1 MIDLS
6 EWKYY
11 YNLEGDTQ
19 VRANLVYTPLVS
31 PDKTTFCMDFNRD
44 TNYHI
49 YSEENQLWTDNMLT
63 DRFERELKYHSLM
76 SKVMPTLRIK
86 DVDYDN
92 RRIFLEW
99 FGDDFYMQSLNR
111 GGFDNVL
118 SNWQEQWID
127 RIQTMKNNN
136 IVKISLHPNSWVA
149 HNDVLYPL
157 NWFFCIDK
165 TEPPTTIRHYL
176 CQISSNRQEK
186 LAGLDL
192 DKLLTPVEMQYIA
205 FNSFKSNYPESLIDR
220 ILTEY

>member
-157 NWFFCIDK
+157 NWFFCIDT

-192 DKLLTPVEMQYIA
+192 DKHLTPVEMQFIA